1 MIIWTNGPRV
11 TWHRMPSLA
20 LSLFIAFKIN
30 ISGANTYDA
39 VVNILDIALSLI
51 GTAWM
56 LSEQIIF
63 SRQTR
68 AHENG
73 SDEEIFV
80 KWTIGR
86 RLKQKGKTVAF
97 NANFR
102 MNISGKIFPLVLLST
117 TFRCS
122 SFALIATTLGFY
134 SIPLYMFLVLGPITL
149 DYVYNGTKDRFVIR
163 GMTSAFSGNK
173 RNIRKKI

>member
-20 LSLFIAFKIN
+20 LSLFIAFKTN
-30 ISGANTYDA
+30 ISDEGATLDR
-39 VVNILDIALSLI
+39 VDIAYSLI
-51 GTAWM
+51 VAAWM

-117 TFRCS
+117 AFRCS